1 MVQRHKGKGKFRYDF
16 LQTIYH
22 QAWVLHGECLYIVYR
37 NKIFLLLVIFIYSD
51 SNLIKQDFSEDIQKF
66 RDYENV
72 SGLSQA
78 ENPQI

>member
-1 MVQRHKGKGKFRYDF
+1 MVHGHKGKGKFRYDF
-16 LQTIYH
+16 LQTVYH

-37 NKIFLLLVIFIYSD
+37 KKFFLLLILFIYSD
-51 SNLIKQDFSEDIQKF
+51 SNLMKLDVQKF